1 MYKTCKNFKIM
12 KKIIAFTLLLLVPSL
27 IFAQKTKPT
36 APVLPIDTETSMVS
50 YNNVIDATGVS
61 QKEMYAR
68 AIKWVKEF
76 YPIPS
81 SVFQVQDSINMK
93 IVCKGKFD
101 AKKTLKNGTQQ
112 TAERILYNLT
122 IQFKEGRYKYEITKV
137 LIQGSTSIPVEKYFD
152 ENDIAAED
160 HFATLTSVDENLTNI
175 ANSLKTRLEQPSV
188 KIKKDEW

>member
-1 MYKTCKNFKIM
+1 M
-12 KKIIAFTLLLLVPSL
+12 LVLPSL
-27 IFAQKTKPT
+27 VFAQKNKPV
-36 APVLPIDTETSMVS
+36 APVLPMDAETNLVS
-50 YNNVIDATGVS
+50 YNGVVDATGVT

-68 AIKWVKEF
+68 AIKWVKEY

-101 AKKTLKNGTQQ
+101 AKRTLKNGTQQ
-112 TAERILYNLT
+112 TGERILYNLT

-137 LIQGSTSIPVEKYFD
+137 LIQGATSIAIEKYFD
-152 ENDIAAED
+152 ENDPAAED

-175 ANSLKTRLEQPSV
+175 ANSLKTRMEQPSV
-188 KIKKDEW
+188 KVKKDEW